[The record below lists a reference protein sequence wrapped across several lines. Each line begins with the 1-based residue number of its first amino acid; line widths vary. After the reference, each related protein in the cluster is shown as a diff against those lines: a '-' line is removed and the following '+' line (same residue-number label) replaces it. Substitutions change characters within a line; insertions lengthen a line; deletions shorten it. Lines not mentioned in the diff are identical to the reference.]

1 MSHINTEIIIF
12 LIGRTVRT
20 TTDKFPEN
28 TQYISEVVCCYDKD
42 FRPIPCPRQNYECNT
57 RDKIAFPSIEYDATK
72 RKLQKDR
79 LGKHFSKTFS
89 LFEYKISHQTD

>member
-1 MSHINTEIIIF
+1 MSHINTTSNNYF

-28 TQYISEVVCCYDKD
+28 TQYISEVVCCYDKK

-57 RDKIAFPSIEYDATK
+57 WDKIALPAIEFDATK
-72 RKLQKDR
+72 RKLQKNR
-79 LGKHFSKTFS
+79 LGKHLSEAFC
-89 LFEYKISHQTD
+89 